1 LCRSNHPEVRPLQA
15 YLNVVQIILS
25 AILILVVLL
34 QAKGSGFSGA
44 FFSDSS
50 AYRSR
55 RGVEKT
61 LFNFTVGLAV
71 VFVLVSIVTVKFFS

>member
-1 LCRSNHPEVRPLQA
+1 MQG
-15 YLNVVQIILS
+15 YLNVVQIIL
-25 AILILVVLL
+25 AVVLILLVLF

-55 RGVEKT
+55 RGVERT
-61 LFNFTVGLAV
+61 LFNFTIALAV
-71 VFVLVSIVTVKFFS
+71 IFVLISIVSVKFFS

>member
-1 LCRSNHPEVRPLQA
+1 MRPLQA
-15 YLNVVQIILS
+15 YLNIVQIILS

-55 RGVEKT
+55 RGVERT
-61 LFNFTVGLAV
+61 LFNFTIGLAV
-71 VFVLVSIVTVKFFS
+71 VFVLISIVTVKFFS

>member
-1 LCRSNHPEVRPLQA
+1 LAPFF
-15 YLNVVQIILS
+15 NVAQIILS
-25 AILILVVLL
+25 IVLILLVLL

-55 RGVEKT
+55 RGVERT
-61 LFNFTVGLAV
+61 MFNFTIVLSV
-71 VFVLVSIVTVKFFS
+71 VFILISIIAVKVG

>member
-1 LCRSNHPEVRPLQA
+1 MAPFF
-15 YLNVVQIILS
+15 NVAQIILS
-25 AILILVVLL
+25 IVLILLVLL

-55 RGVEKT
+55 RGVERT
-61 LFNFTVGLAV
+61 MFNFTIVLSV
-71 VFVLVSIVTVKFFS
+71 VFVLISIIAVKVS

>member
-1 LCRSNHPEVRPLQA
+1 MAPFF
-15 YLNVVQIILS
+15 NVAQIILS
-25 AILILVVLL
+25 VVLILLVLL

-55 RGVEKT
+55 RGVERT
-61 LFNFTVGLAV
+61 MFNFTIGLSV
-71 VFVLVSIVTVKFFS
+71 VFVLISIIAVKVG

>member
-1 LCRSNHPEVRPLQA
+1 MQGPLN
-15 YLNVVQIILS
+15 LVQIILS
-25 AILILVVLL
+25 IVLTLLVLL

-61 LFNFTVGLAV
+61 MFNATILLAV
-71 VFVLVSIVTVKFFS
+71 LFVLISLISVKLG

>member
-1 LCRSNHPEVRPLQA
+1 MAPFF
-15 YLNVVQIILS
+15 NVVQIILS
-25 AILILVVLL
+25 VALILLILL

-55 RGVEKT
+55 RGVERT
-61 LFNFTVGLAV
+61 MFNFTIGLSV
-71 VFVLVSIVTVKFFS
+71 VFVLISIIAVKVG

>member
-1 LCRSNHPEVRPLQA
+1 MQGPLN
-15 YLNVVQIILS
+15 LVQIILS
-25 AILILVVLL
+25 IVLTLLVLL

-61 LFNFTVGLAV
+61 MFNSTIVLAV
-71 VFVLVSIVTVKFFS
+71 LFVLISIVSVKFFS